1 MKKEVKDKIKDNLL
15 CVLKDLEENADSIAK
30 SIGDLCTSVK
40 IVIRDLGVNDIP
52 NWKVSYTHV
61 SKNYINKNKKD

>member
-1 MKKEVKDKIKDNLL
+1 MKKEIKDKIKDNLL
-15 CVLKDLEENADSIAK
+15 FVLKDLEENADSIVK

-40 IVIRDLGVNDIP
+40 IIIRDLGVNDIP
-52 NWKVSYTHV
+52 TWKVSYTNV

>member
-15 CVLKDLEENADSIAK
+15 CVLKDLEENADSIVK
-30 SIGDLCTSVK
+30 NSGELCTSVK

>member
-15 CVLKDLEENADSIAK
+15 CVLKDLEENADSIVK